1 MNDYSSNNNFKNQF
15 RIIAGKW
22 RSRKISFPGEVPSLR
37 PTPDRVRETLFN
49 WLQQKIDGAHCLD
62 LFAGSGAL
70 ALEACSRNAGSV
82 VALDSDSD
90 VMKSLSDNCQLLD
103 CNNMNLIT
111 ADAMQWLAH
120 EKKDQYQFDIV
131 FLDPPFGKNF
141 LTDCCALLE
150 AGNFLSPG
158 AIVYLESEKSLND
171 LILPEPWQLFKNK
184 KAGQVYFGVCERLI
198 N

>member
-22 RSRKISFPGEVPSLR
+22 RSRKISFPGDVASLR
-37 PTPDRVRETLFN
+37 PTPDRVKETLFN

-70 ALEACSRNAGSV
+70 TLEACSRNASGV

-90 VMKSLSDNCQLLD
+90 VTKSLSGNCQLLD
-103 CNNMNLIT
+103 CDNVNLIT
-111 ADAMQWLAH
+111 ADATKWLDQ
-120 EKKDQYQFDIV
+120 EKQGKYQFDIV
-131 FLDPPFGKNF
+131 FLDPPFGKN
-141 LTDCCALLE
+141 LLPDCCALLE

-158 AIVYLESEKSLND
+158 AIVYLESEKSLNE
-171 LILPEPWQLFKNK
+171 LILPEPWRLFKNK